1 MSEQI
6 KLRGRSAIS
15 KFRRQKLIKR
25 VNRKMPRVTDI
36 DARFWYFFDA
46 NHFSRADIKLLA
58 ELFDS
63 EINLHEWQHYVFE
76 MLVVPRIGTISPWSS
91 KATEIAHVCGL
102 DGIKRV
108 KRGIEYSFNLSD
120 GRKSFLKKL

>member
-46 NHFSRADIKLLA
+46 NHFSRADIKVLA
-58 ELFDS
+58 SGDRPSS
-63 EINLHEWQHYVFE
+63 E
-76 MLVVPRIGTISPWSS
+76 
-91 KATEIAHVCGL
+91 
-102 DGIKRV
+102 
-108 KRGIEYSFNLSD
+108 
-120 GRKSFLKKL
+120 LKKRNDVP